1 MKKILAI
8 LMVSG
13 LVGTLAAQNRLD
25 LKMVSFSDGK
35 HLFYHEL
42 ITESLKAIGYSVNIQ
57 SSVDVPQPRIDAML
71 ETGDLSLYWY
81 LPNAERNQKY
91 LPVAVGLTN
100 GLIGNRVLFIK
111 KGAQAEYNNVR
122 NLDQFRALNKV
133 GGFGKGWFDVRVWN
147 ANNLRYYE
155 QEGDWKVLY
164 RMVEAGNRGVD
175 YFSRGI
181 NEIVSEA
188 PQYPNLDVE
197 QNLMLVYDR
206 DFQFFVSPTN
216 RDLVPVLTR
225 ALNQAKQSG
234 LIDRLVRKH
243 YAEVFSRWGFERRIK
258 IRLQTPS
265 S

>member
-1 MKKILAI
+1 MKRILAI
-8 LMVSG
+8 LVCLGLSG
-13 LVGTLAAQNRLD
+13 TVFAQNRLD
-25 LKMVSFSDGK
+25 LKLVSFSDGK
-35 HLFYHEL
+35 HQFYHEL
-42 ITESLKAIGYSVNIQ
+42 ITESLKAIGYTVNIQ
-57 SSVDVPQPRIDAML
+57 SVADVPQPRIDAML
-71 ETGDLSLYWY
+71 EQGELSLYWY

-91 LPVAVGLTN
+91 LPITVGLTN
-100 GLIGNRVLFIK
+100 GLIGHRVLFIK

-122 NLDQFRALNKV
+122 TLDQFRALNKV
-133 GGFGKGWFDVRVWN
+133 GGFGKNWFDVRVWS

-181 NEIVSEA
+181 NEIVAEA

-206 DFQFFVSPTN
+206 DFQFFVAPGN
-216 RDLVPVLTR
+216 RDLVPILTR
-225 ALNQAKQSG
+225 ALNQARQSG

-258 IRLQTPS
+258 IQLQTPTN
-265 S
+265 